1 MHLRR
6 PEGWP
11 WGEAGLVDA
20 PSPDKQ
26 KKKSRRKRST
36 SPVSQPSN
44 ADPDAAVLT
53 QPPAKRAKRAAAV
66 ESARVVKRP
75 NRKGRTLIVMWCFMK
90 LAHACLCLP
99 AF

>member
-1 MHLRR
+1 MHVRR

-20 PSPDKQ
+20 PTPDKQ
-26 KKKSRRKRST
+26 KKSRRKRST
-36 SPVSQPSN
+36 SPVNQPSS

-66 ESARVVKRP
+66 GAARVVKRP
-75 NRKGRTLIVMWCFMK
+75 NKKGRTL
-90 LAHACLCLP
+90 L
-99 AF
+99 